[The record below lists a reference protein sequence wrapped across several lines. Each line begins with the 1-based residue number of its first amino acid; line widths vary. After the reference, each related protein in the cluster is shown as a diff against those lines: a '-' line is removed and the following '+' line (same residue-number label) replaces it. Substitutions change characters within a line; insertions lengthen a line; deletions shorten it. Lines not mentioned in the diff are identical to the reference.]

1 MSTLLVSTLQPR
13 TALQPSSATRI
24 PTLDG
29 WRGVAILL
37 VLLEH
42 AGQYGR
48 FKDQMWTNLGSFG
61 VDIFFVLSGY
71 IITTR
76 LIKER
81 ALHGRINLRGFYLR
95 RAFRIL
101 PLVVIY
107 LSALCLISRF
117 TYLAD
122 FRWQEV
128 AGSLFFFR
136 NYQFAADPRGIYTTH
151 FWSLSIE
158 EHFYLVWPALFLVLG
173 NRRALW
179 FATAGASASAFWRL
193 YELSHSASAMR
204 ALQTDARLD
213 GLLLGA
219 ALALLLTHARVQAFI
234 FANFQREMPLLLLP
248 AIFINLLL
256 AHNRPSFTSYLLI
269 VATLAYTIIVKQ
281 GTVFWWLNLRPIVWI
296 GEISYSLYI
305 WQQIFLLH
313 PVGLLPLGR
322 LSVFP
327 FNLACAL
334 VAATCSFYFIERPA
348 IELGKRLYA
357 RKVYDPPPPDGGAA
371 MMI

>member
-1 MSTLLVSTLQPR
+1 MSTLLESTRSTQQTSSVSVGG
-13 TALQPSSATRI
+13 RI

-76 LIKER
+76 LIRER
-81 ALHGRINLRGFYLR
+81 ALHGRIELRDFYVR

-107 LSALCLISRF
+107 LSALCLISRLTDLGGF
-117 TYLAD
+117 H
-122 FRWQEV
+122 WQEL

-136 NYQFAADPRGIYTTH
+136 NYQFAANPRDLYTVH

-158 EHFYLVWPALFLVLG
+158 EHFYLAWPAIFLLMRK
-173 NRRALW
+173 RRALW
-179 FATAGASASAFWRL
+179 FTIAGASTSALWRF
-193 YELSHSASAMR
+193 YECSQPTGLIPSAR
-204 ALQTDARLD
+204 PGLHVLQTDARLD

-219 ALALLLTHARVQAFI
+219 TLAILLGSPRVQAFI
-234 FANFQREMPLLLLP
+234 LANFQRETPVLLLP
-248 AIFINLLL
+248 AIVLNLLL
-256 AHNRPSFTSYLLI
+256 AGGGPAFTLYLLI
-269 VATLAYTIIVKQ
+269 AVAVAYTLIVKE
-281 GTVFWWLNLRPIVWI
+281 GPMYRCLNLRPIVWV

-313 PVGLLPLGR
+313 PRGHLPFGR
-322 LSVFP
+322 LSVLP
-327 FNLACAL
+327 LNLMCAFT
-334 VAATCSFYFIERPA
+334 VATCSFYFIERPA
-348 IELGKRLYA
+348 IELGKRLS
-357 RKVYDPPPPDGGAA
+357 
-371 MMI
+371 